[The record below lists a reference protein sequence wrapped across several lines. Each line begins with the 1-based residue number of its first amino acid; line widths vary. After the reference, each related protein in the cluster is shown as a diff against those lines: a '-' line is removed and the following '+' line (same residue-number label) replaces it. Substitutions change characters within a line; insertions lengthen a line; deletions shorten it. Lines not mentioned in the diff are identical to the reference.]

1 MTDPTIVR
9 TFVDRTEADLARG
22 MLESEGIAASVVS
35 DDCAANDPALSMAN
49 LVQLVVEGTDL
60 ERATA
65 LLDETV
71 PDAETEAAER
81 ETEPS

>member
-1 MTDPTIVR
+1 MKDPTIVR

-22 MLESEGIAASVVS
+22 MLESEGIEASVVS

-49 LVQLVVEGTDL
+49 LVQLVVEGSDL

-65 LLDETV
+65 LLEETV
-71 PDAETEAAER
+71 PEADIDAAER
-81 ETEPS
+81 DTEPR